1 VTTPTRARGVPA
13 GPVRA
18 HLAAKVAE
26 GATLAWL
33 AEQSGASQKTIQNVL
48 HGKRPT
54 VYAQTASRLL
64 AVAGT
69 PPVPKRRV
77 DPAQTL
83 REVAELH
90 VVVGWA
96 LVDIARVAGLSRVT
110 LLESNLIT
118 GVTAETQARVHRA
131 WLVLRRRPGPAPT
144 TYPWLAELVAGYP
157 VGQVATGA
165 GVDPQ
170 SVRRITIGRPVGR
183 ATARRVCAW
192 AVLRRQATR
201 TAA

>member
-1 VTTPTRARGVPA
+1 
-13 GPVRA
+13 
-18 HLAAKVAE
+18 
-26 GATLAWL
+26 
-33 AEQSGASQKTIQNVL
+33 
-48 HGKRPT
+48 

-64 AVAGT
+64 AVDGT
-69 PPVPKRRV
+69 PTVPKRRV
-77 DPAQTL
+77 DPAQTVQ
-83 REVAELH
+83 EVAELH
-90 VVVGWA
+90 SGGWP
-96 LVDIARVAGLSRVT
+96 LVDIAKIAGLSRVT

-144 TYPWLAELVAGYP
+144 TYPWLAELLAGYP
-157 VGQVATGA
+157 VGQVAAGA